1 MSTPM
6 LTALVKSMRHE
17 ADGVVSLK
25 LRPAEPGTHFPAFEA
40 GSHIDVHL
48 PNALVCAY
56 SLLNPETECDRYVIG
71 VLLDR
76 STRGGSRCVHEQL
89 RVGMT
94 IPISAPRNKS
104 PLDLSAPYS
113 VLIAGELASRH
124 YYRCIMPW
132 HPAA

>member
-17 ADGVVSLK
+17 ADGVVSLE

-48 PNALVCAY
+48 PNALVRSY
-56 SLLNPETECDRYVIG
+56 SLLNPETDCDRYVIA

-89 RVGMT
+89 RVGMS
-94 IPISAPRNKS
+94 IPISAPRNNFCTGS
-104 PLDLSAPYS
+104 HCLDT
-113 VLIAGELASRH
+113 VLQLRLPFA
-124 YYRCIMPW
+124 W
-132 HPAA
+132 HKPDGLHRVF